1 MITVTR
7 EEIEQFRDQ
16 LANYPEA
23 LAALNEIEEEEGDL
37 EYATEIIA
45 SEAGIERIDIQ
56 ESWLQNLARR
66 CRHIICQDEF
76 RDDRLAGVTTALV
89 ASLAASG
96 NLPLALATPVAIYIV
111 KIGVKS
117 FCNEEEIINPK
128 YYPLA
133 QELIADNQGNIQKVL
148 IDFQDYK
155 RLIESFEDEGLYR
168 AMMEVKDETPLSL
181 EEALAELDKE

>member
-1 MITVTR
+1 M
-7 EEIEQFRDQ
+7 
-16 LANYPEA
+16 
-23 LAALNEIEEEEGDL
+23 
-37 EYATEIIA
+37 
-45 SEAGIERIDIQ
+45 
-56 ESWLQNLARR
+56 
-66 CRHIICQDEF
+66 
-76 RDDRLAGVTTALV
+76 
-89 ASLAASG
+89 
-96 NLPLALATPVAIYIV
+96 
-111 KIGVKS
+111 
-117 FCNEEEIINPK
+117 NPK